1 MTRTAISPRLAI
13 RIFCNTA
20 ANVGRVVTTGRNG
33 REGDEWQRPWPD
45 GWTVDHVV
53 ETGSTNADL
62 LVGAASRPDRSA
74 LVADPQ
80 TAGRGRF
87 DRRWDAPPG
96 ANLLVSLLFQIVPSN
111 PGELVRRVSLAA
123 IDAGRALGVP
133 GDLRLKWPN
142 DVLLDGAKV
151 AGVLAQR
158 DATGAVVVG
167 IGFNVGW
174 SPDGGSRL
182 GGRIDRTDLLAALLA
197 AFDLLPRDADSLHVR
212 YRQELATLGQR
223 VRAEMPS
230 GDVVGRATDVTVTGQ
245 LVVRA
250 DDGRVRQIDVADV
263 THLR

>member
-1 MTRTAISPRLAI
+1 M
-13 RIFCNTA
+13 
-20 ANVGRVVTTGRNG
+20 TTGRNG
-33 REGDEWQRPWPD
+33 REGDEWQRAWPD
-45 GWTVDHVV
+45 GWTVEHVV

-62 LVGAASRPDRSA
+62 LVGAGSRPDRSV
-74 LVADPQ
+74 LVADHQ
-80 TAGRGRF
+80 TAGRGRL

-123 IDAGRALGVP
+123 IDAGRALKVS

-167 IGFNVGW
+167 IGLNIGW
-174 SPDGGSRL
+174 SPEGAARL
-182 GGRIDRTDLLAALLA
+182 GGRIDRADLLAALLA
-197 AFDLLPRDADSLHVR
+197 SYDLLPSDADLLRVR
-212 YRQELATLGQR
+212 YREELATLGQR
-223 VRAEMPS
+223 IRAEIPS
-230 GDVVGRATDVTVTGQ
+230 GDVVGTATDVTITGQ

-250 DDGRVRQIDVADV
+250 DDGRVHQIDVADV
-263 THLR
+263 THLRPA